1 MSSYLIFCYVVS
13 TFLLIGFLS
22 LFFKGFKSRDT
33 KEKVLV
39 IVTSVIFL
47 GLFVFVNFN
56 EYEKEQDA
64 KKVMEKTE
72 PTYYIKTDTLE
83 LYKIDGKHYRYAPR
97 MHQLVFFGD
106 IDEKISSRV
115 ISIVY
120 FFSKLTKLQYPPLVF
135 LSNEG

>member
-13 TFLLIGFLS
+13 TFLLIEFLS
-22 LFFKGFKSRDT
+22 LFFKRFKSRDT
-33 KEKVLV
+33 KKKVLV

-83 LYKIDGKHYRYAPR
+83 LYKIDGKYAPR

-106 IDEKISSRV
+106 IDETI
-115 ISIVY
+115 
-120 FFSKLTKLQYPPLVF
+120 T
-135 LSNEG
+135 